1 MGQVIQLDEWRQQHR
16 RTGAAALSDAL
27 ARLEGTVRRLDPAV
41 RKAAG
46 DDGSVDPRIESEIL
60 QITGAVS
67 GGRTEEALQRAERL
81 ADLLDHPASRTH
93 PHG

>member
-1 MGQVIQLDEWRQQHR
+1 MPSPGSR
-16 RTGAAALSDAL
+16 
-27 ARLEGTVRRLDPAV
+27 ARSGPSIPRSARP
-41 RKAAG
+41 AG

-81 ADLLDHPASRTH
+81 ADLLEHPASRTH